1 MKNISNLF
9 QLTEKDKDQ
18 YKKLIDKIDLDTSDD
33 VIGMLNTKVDRLIAS
48 DQLND
53 IEVDLIKNVSVLV
66 SIYQTYPDLTDSIR
80 KRILFAISYFCD
92 EDDDIPDIVPEIGY
106 LDDAVIARWV
116 IESISKDLPE
126 VSIASVSYTH
136 LTLPTILLV

>member
-48 DQLND
+48 DQLNE

-116 IESISKDLPE
+116 IDSISNDLPE
-126 VSIASVSYTH
+126 VSIA
-136 LTLPTILLV
+136 

>member
-33 VIGMLNTKVDRLIAS
+33 VIYMLNAKLDRLIAS

-126 VSIASVSYTH
+126 VSIA
-136 LTLPTILLV
+136 

>member
-33 VIGMLNTKVDRLIAS
+33 VISMLNTKVDKLIAS

-116 IESISKDLPE
+116 IDSISKDLPE
-126 VSIASVSYTH
+126 VSIA
-136 LTLPTILLV
+136 

>member
-1 MKNISNLF
+1 MNISKLF
-9 QLTEKDKDQ
+9 QLTEEDKAQ
-18 YKKLIDKIDLDTSDD
+18 YQKLIDNIDLNSSDQ
-33 VIGMLNTKVDRLIAS
+33 VIGTLNAKLDKLIAS
-48 DQLND
+48 GQLND

-92 EDDDIPDIVPEIGY
+92 VNDDIPDIVPEIGY

-116 IESISKDLPE
+116 IESISNDLPE
-126 VSIASVSYTH
+126 VSLA
-136 LTLPTILLV
+136 

>member
-48 DQLND
+48 EQLND

-92 EDDDIPDIVPEIGY
+92 ENDDIPDIVPEIGY

-126 VSIASVSYTH
+126 VSIA
-136 LTLPTILLV
+136 

>member
-1 MKNISNLF
+1 MNISKLF
-9 QLTEKDKDQ
+9 QLTEKDKAQ
-18 YKKLIDKIDLDTSDD
+18 YQKLIDDINLNSSDEVIKTLNVKLD
-33 VIGMLNTKVDRLIAS
+33 KLIES
-48 DQLND
+48 GKLND

-92 EDDDIPDIVPEIGY
+92 VNDDIPDIVPEIGY
-106 LDDAVIARWV
+106 LDDAVVARWV

-126 VSIASVSYTH
+126 ISLA
-136 LTLPTILLV
+136 

>member
-33 VIGMLNTKVDRLIAS
+33 VIGMLNTKVDRLISS

-126 VSIASVSYTH
+126 VSIA
-136 LTLPTILLV
+136 

>member
-1 MKNISNLF
+1 MNDNISNLF
-9 QLTEKDKDQ
+9 QLTEEDKDQ
-18 YKKLIDKIDLDTSDD
+18 YKKLIDNIDLDKSDD
-33 VIGMLNTKVDRLIAS
+33 VINMLDAKLDKLITS
-48 DQLND
+48 GRLND
-53 IEVDLIKNVSVLV
+53 IEIDLIKNVSVLV

-126 VSIASVSYTH
+126 VSIA
-136 LTLPTILLV
+136 